1 MTQSLRVKVGKIR
14 SLVDDQDLV
23 SQNRRLLIET
33 ATKLFRAKGYHNT
46 STRDIALK
54 AGISVGSIY
63 QYILKKEDLVVL
75 ILSSVVEIYD
85 KTIYPLAQGEGRAK
99 DRLWDAVAVYY
110 RTLDDHHAKTD
121 VLYHNFSEFD
131 ATTKR
136 FLGEIEER
144 VSGIIKTILDQGV
157 ADGDFKPVNTTF
169 AAHNIVSMGHMWALK
184 RGRFRDVMTIDQY
197 IAEQHRH
204 LEETLLEVAA
214 PSSTA
219 ITKAPQPE
227 LAAKRPSRRMQN
239 GGSRTVAGPSTRDP

>member
-1 MTQSLRVKVGKIR
+1 MTQSLRIKVGKIR

-75 ILSSVVEIYD
+75 ILSSVVEIYE
-85 KTIYPLAQGEGRAK
+85 KAIYPLAQRKGRAR

-136 FLGEIEER
+136 FLAEIEER
-144 VSGIIKTILDQGV
+144 VSGIIKTILEQGV
-157 ADGDFKPVNTTF
+157 ADGDFKPVNTSF
-169 AAHNIVSMGHMWALK
+169 ATHNIVSMGHMWALK

-197 IAEQHRH
+197 IMEQLRH
-204 LEETLLEVAA
+204 LELTLLQERDGTTVRLPASA
-214 PSSTA
+214 NGVHR
-219 ITKAPQPE
+219 
-227 LAAKRPSRRMQN
+227 KRSSRRAPARD
-239 GGSRTVAGPSTRDP
+239 GSSAD